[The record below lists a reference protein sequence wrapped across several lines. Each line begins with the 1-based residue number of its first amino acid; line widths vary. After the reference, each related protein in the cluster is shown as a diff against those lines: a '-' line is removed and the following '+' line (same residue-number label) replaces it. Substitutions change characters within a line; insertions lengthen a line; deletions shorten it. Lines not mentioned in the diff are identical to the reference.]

1 MVLTKR
7 QNATRRIS
15 SSTTNADSVATSSRA
30 NNNMATTV
38 SEEKVCGSHHNDMM
52 MDIDDDATEDLSNED
67 NNRDA
72 VISSRHLD
80 SRTTTTIMAPF
91 GEQENNKNTD
101 TNSVWANATTT
112 RSFGKIISEEEME
125 LKLKQDIRCLKQE
138 VYNAVQMAVVTSV
151 DDPNF
156 DNIWAREFKLKDKL
170 NKATETYKS
179 MFGCDPIAVDK
190 NLTVPPNLTLW
201 QWEETRN
208 NME

>member
-15 SSTTNADSVATSSRA
+15 SSTINADSVATSSRA

-38 SEEKVCGSHHNDMM
+38 SEEKVGGSHHNDMM

-67 NNRDA
+67 NNRDS
-72 VISSRHLD
+72 VISSGHLD
-80 SRTTTTIMAPF
+80 SRTTTIMAPF
-91 GEQENNKNTD
+91 GEQENNKNTN

-112 RSFGKIISEEEME
+112 RSFSKVISEKEME
-125 LKLKQDIRCLKQE
+125 LKLKQDIQCLKQE

-156 DNIWAREFKLKDKL
+156 DDIWAREVKLKDKL
-170 NKATETYKS
+170 NKANCGIYACNKVI
-179 MFGCDPIAVDK
+179 M
-190 NLTVPPNLTLW
+190 
-201 QWEETRN
+201 
-208 NME
+208 